1 MLGDVYLSGVCIM
14 AHNLI
19 YRDTVACPTD
29 STCEQEEKA
38 TKLRECAWKQ
48 AHSETLFP
56 AATAGEKSSFATD
69 SAVKSY

>member
-38 TKLRECAWKQ
+38 TKVEGMRLETSALRNVVSCRYNGGKIMPCNR
-48 AHSETLFP
+48 F
-56 AATAGEKSSFATD
+56 GC
-69 SAVKSY
+69 